1 VTYAGKF
8 DKGYYTPVNPEKYI
22 GSKPP
27 LHRSSWERKVMEM
40 FDANPNILKWSS
52 ESLKIPYQNPFT
64 GKYTVYVPDFV
75 VTYVDA
81 KGNHITEIIEVK
93 PAKETFLEQAKSQK
107 AKAAVALNTF
117 KWAAAQVYAKNH
129 GLSFRVMTE
138 NNIFNNPRGKG

>member
-1 VTYAGKF
+1 MRSYVQGQYKPANPTKYVGTYPIIF
-8 DKGYYTPVNPEKYI
+8 
-22 GSKPP
+22 
-27 LHRSSWERKVMEM
+27 RSSWEFKVMQM
-40 FDANPNILKWSS
+40 FDINPNISSWAS

-81 KGNHITEIIEVK
+81 KGNQKAEIIEVK

-117 KWAAAQVYAKNH
+117 KWAAAQAFAKHH
-129 GLSFRVMTE
+129 GMTFRVMNE
-138 NNIFNNPRGKG
+138 ENIFNNPKGRA

>member
-1 VTYAGKF
+1 MRSYSNGK
-8 DKGYYTPVNPEKYI
+8 YTPTNPHKYVGTYPI
-22 GSKPP
+22 IF
-27 LHRSSWERKVMEM
+27 RSSWELKVMVM
-40 FDANPNILKWSS
+40 FDSNPNIESWAS

-81 KGNHITEIIEVK
+81 KGNRKAEIIEVK

-117 KWAAAQVYAKNH
+117 KWQAAQVFAENH
-129 GLSFRVMTE
+129 GMTFRVMTE
-138 NNIFNNPRGKG
+138 NNIFNNPKGKG